1 MIRTLIKPV
10 SVLSAFSAFFILVA
24 CGPKSNNPQPRQ
36 SDFPVATAVQPTHDP
51 KRLSDGVWK
60 VGLEIEV
67 GTYTTVVPADAT
79 GCYWARL
86 RNFLNEP
93 SSIIANGLFTPNAK
107 GRLTI
112 KATDVGVEFTG
123 DCIWVKEK

>member
-1 MIRTLIKPV
+1 MVKVLFKPIAV
-10 SVLSAFSAFFILVA
+10 ISTFAAFFILVA
-24 CGPKSNNPQPRQ
+24 CGNKSNTNPQKSELPM
-36 SDFPVATAVQPTHDP
+36 ATAAQPTHDP
-51 KRLSDGVWK
+51 RRLSDGVWQ

-67 GTYTTVVPADAT
+67 GTYTTVVPDDAT

-93 SSIIANGLFTPNAK
+93 SSIIANGLFTPRAK

-112 KATDVGVEFTG
+112 KPTDVGVEFTG